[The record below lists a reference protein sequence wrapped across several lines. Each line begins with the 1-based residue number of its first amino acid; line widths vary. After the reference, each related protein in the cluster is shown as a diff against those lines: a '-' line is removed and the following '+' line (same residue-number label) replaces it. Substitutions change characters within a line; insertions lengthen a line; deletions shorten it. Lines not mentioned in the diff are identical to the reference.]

1 MNYWLLFVTFIA
13 VNLYFFFI
21 LLCLVNKYPLRDVI
35 IGYMIGVALLVT
47 SSFAAG
53 KVLALFFPEW
63 LLGFL
68 GILPI
73 YMALHDND
81 EDPNQQS
88 ATRSQILIVLIT
100 YLAVCSGCNLS
111 IFLPILTGISL
122 NHFGLA
128 LSFILTLTI
137 LVVILIKEIGKLS
150 PVARFMDK
158 YSELLMKIIYIGVGI
173 YVFFDSGL
181 IRHLAQWGGLV

>member
-1 MNYWLLFVTFIA
+1 
-13 VNLYFFFI
+13 
-21 LLCLVNKYPLRDVI
+21 
-35 IGYMIGVALLVT
+35 
-47 SSFAAG
+47 
-53 KVLALFFPEW
+53 
-63 LLGFL
+63 
-68 GILPI
+68 
-73 YMALHDND
+73 MALHDND

-88 ATRSQILIVLIT
+88 ATRSPILIVLIT

-111 IFLPILTGISL
+111 IFLPILMGISL